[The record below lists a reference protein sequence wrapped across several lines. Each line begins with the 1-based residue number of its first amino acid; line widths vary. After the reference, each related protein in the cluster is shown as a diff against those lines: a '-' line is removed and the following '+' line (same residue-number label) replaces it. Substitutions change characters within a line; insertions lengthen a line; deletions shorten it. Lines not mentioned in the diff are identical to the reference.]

1 MTGGLERMQMDLNLT
16 YYWPFIKLGAT
27 DVWRHKT
34 RSFLT
39 MLGMVFGVGSVI
51 AMLAVGEGASHQA
64 LESIKRLGS
73 QNIMVSSVKPAASVS
88 AGSAQATQMDVYGLL
103 DEDDA
108 RIRETVP
115 GVADTV
121 PARMVRRAARFN
133 DRALDLR
140 VVETVPSWFEVV
152 RRPVLAGRVL
162 KKEDC
167 DARATAHD
175 NQARANVCVLT
186 EFGVRHLLAGEKVV
200 GQHIR
205 LGSALFEVVGIV
217 KNEESGNVRAP
228 DSDADVYISM
238 EAGRRIFGIA
248 SIRWISGTRQGEKLE
263 LSEIIV
269 RMRSTA
275 DVEPGAKAIDSM
287 LRRFHKK
294 PDFKIDV
301 PLSLLREAEKTKR
314 TYNIVLGA
322 IAGISLLVGGIGIMN
337 IMLASVTERTKEIG
351 IRRAIGARKSRIVV
365 QFLINTCVLSITGGA
380 VGVAVGVAIPF
391 AITFF
396 SGMPTLIRLYSMA
409 LAFGISVGTG
419 VVFGLY
425 PALRAASLDPI
436 EALRHE

>member
-1 MTGGLERMQMDLNLT
+1 MEFDVT

-73 QNIMVSSVKPAASVS
+73 QNIMVSSVKPAGSVS

-115 GVADTV
+115 GVSDTV

-140 VVETVPSWFEVV
+140 VVETVPAWFEVV
-152 RRPVLAGRVL
+152 KRPVLAGRVL

-167 DARATAHD
+167 DT
-175 NQARANVCVLT
+175 RANVCVLT
-186 EFGVRHLLAGEKVV
+186 EFGVRHLLAGEKIV

-269 RMRSTA
+269 RMKST
-275 DVEPGAKAIDSM
+275 DSVEPGAKAIDSM

-380 VGVAVGVAIPF
+380 VGVVVGVAIPF

-396 SGMPTLIRLYSMA
+396 SGMPTLIRLYSMV

>member
-1 MTGGLERMQMDLNLT
+1 
-16 YYWPFIKLGAT
+16 
-27 DVWRHKT
+27 
-34 RSFLT
+34 
-39 MLGMVFGVGSVI
+39 
-51 AMLAVGEGASHQA
+51 
-64 LESIKRLGS
+64 
-73 QNIMVSSVKPAASVS
+73 
-88 AGSAQATQMDVYGLL
+88 
-103 DEDDA
+103 
-108 RIRETVP
+108 
-115 GVADTV
+115 
-121 PARMVRRAARFN
+121 
-133 DRALDLR
+133 
-140 VVETVPSWFEVV
+140 
-152 RRPVLAGRVL
+152 
-162 KKEDC
+162 
-167 DARATAHD
+167 
-175 NQARANVCVLT
+175 
-186 EFGVRHLLAGEKVV
+186 
-200 GQHIR
+200 
-205 LGSALFEVVGIV
+205 VVGIV
-217 KNEESGNVRAP
+217 KNETGGNVRAP
-228 DSDADVYISM
+228 DSNADVYISM
-238 EAGRRIFGIA
+238 AAGRRHFGIA
-248 SIRWISGTRQGEKLE
+248 SIRWMSGTRQGEKLE

-269 RMRSTA
+269 RMSSTRV
-275 DVEPGAKAIDSM
+275 VEAGAKAIEAV
-287 LRRFHKK
+287 LKRFHKK

-396 SGMPTLIRLYSMA
+396 TGMPTLIRLYAMA